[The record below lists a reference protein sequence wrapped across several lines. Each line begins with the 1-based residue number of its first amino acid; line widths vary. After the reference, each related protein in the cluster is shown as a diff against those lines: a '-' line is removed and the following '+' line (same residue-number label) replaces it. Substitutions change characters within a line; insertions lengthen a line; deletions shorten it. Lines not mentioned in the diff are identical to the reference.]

1 MTFRNIFI
9 ILILTFF
16 SCKTAKLETKT
27 EQPKTEIITSEFPQ
41 KIGFVNDFENIFT
54 EEEIKFLENILV
66 KYENDVNREITV
78 ITIDSVPENMEFN
91 SYAVKI
97 SDNWKVGINNNGNG
111 LTVLLSKTLR
121 KVRIST
127 TDKTRDLYLSD
138 KFCKKVIDQN
148 MIPEFKKG
156 KYYDGLLLGLNELI
170 RKWL

>member
-1 MTFRNIFI
+1 M
-9 ILILTFF
+9 TFF

-54 EEEIKFLENILV
+54 EEEINFLGNILV

-97 SDNWKVGINNNGNG
+97 SDNWKVGITNNGTG